1 MNEAALRN
9 HFPDFAE
16 LFTPFFL
23 SKMVW
28 KSIERGAFICHAGER
43 LPSICF
49 ITGGRCRIFRS
60 LYGGRELLLRIY
72 RTGELVGDVE
82 YFLDTAATCSVQAT
96 EPLEYAALPIALI
109 RQHRHTLPDTMN
121 ALGAALAQKLQD
133 NSIAEAVN
141 ISYPLSARLA
151 AYFSV
156 YGGTALQ
163 ADTLIELSGWF
174 GCSYRHLTR
183 TIASF
188 TGAGLIE
195 KSGRGY
201 RLIDPAALR
210 REAGDVLE
218 EGNLIF

>member
-1 MNEAALRN
+1 MNEAALRA

-23 SKMVW
+23 SKMIW
-28 KSIERGAFICHAGER
+28 KSIDRGAYICRAGEI

-72 RTGELVGDVE
+72 RPGELIGDVE
-82 YFLDTAATCSVQAT
+82 YFLETEATCSVQAT
-96 EPLEYAALPIALI
+96 EALEYAAIPISLI
-109 RQHRHTLPDTMN
+109 RQHRHKLPDTLG
-121 ALGAALAQKLQD
+121 ALGAALARKLQD

-141 ISYPLSARLA
+141 ISYPLPARLA
-151 AYFSV
+151 AYFLV

-188 TGAGLIE
+188 TEAGLIG

-201 RLIDPAALR
+201 RILDPPGLK